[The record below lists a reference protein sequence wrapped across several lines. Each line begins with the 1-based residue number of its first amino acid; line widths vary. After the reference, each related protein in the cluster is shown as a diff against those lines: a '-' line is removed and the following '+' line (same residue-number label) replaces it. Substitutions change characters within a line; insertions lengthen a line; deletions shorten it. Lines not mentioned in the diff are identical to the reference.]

1 MGREKRRE
9 NEDGEQEKMNK
20 KGSKNRPSNS
30 PIFHGKGTRIGGNRQ
45 GARVCAGSEARE
57 HTHTHRHRERER
69 IGEAETT
76 GVLEKVNW
84 SMIGMDGAKM
94 TSAKKNVRTWG
105 TDAKQNR
112 H

>member
-69 IGEAETT
+69 EDWGGRNNR
-76 GVLEKVNW
+76 GVGKGKLEHDWNGW
-84 SMIGMDGAKM
+84 RENDQCE
-94 TSAKKNVRTWG
+94 KKRAHLG
-105 TDAKQNR
+105 D
-112 H
+112 